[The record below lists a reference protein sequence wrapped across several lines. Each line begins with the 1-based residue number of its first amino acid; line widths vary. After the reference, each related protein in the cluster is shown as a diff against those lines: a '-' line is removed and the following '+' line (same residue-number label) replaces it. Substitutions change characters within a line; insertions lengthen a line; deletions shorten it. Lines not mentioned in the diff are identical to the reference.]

1 MVTPLHASAHHSAK
15 QALVRI
21 LRRQWHVARGKQ
33 GPHIYNQQGGQSYKN
48 ALEGEGRL
56 SRPASTVRVLGGE
69 MKRPQ
74 MLAFAFAA

>member
-1 MVTPLHASAHHSAK
+1 M
-15 QALVRI
+15 
-21 LRRQWHVARGKQ
+21 ARGKQ

-56 SRPASTVRVLGGE
+56 SRPANTVRVLGGE